1 MKAME
6 ETISLES
13 VSQFQEFSS
22 SVFFLG
28 VYVFTEKMQIIAKI
42 TDKPI
47 VPSFEAPPPQ
57 LDRFLTFCRHFFL
70 FSRAHLQKATFDF
83 TALRLVMCFF
93 SAIFFLSTICFF
105 FSFAL
110 FNVQIE

>member
-1 MKAME
+1 MKATE

-13 VSQFQEFSS
+13 TSQFEEFSS
-22 SVFFLG
+22 CEFFL
-28 VYVFTEKMQIIAKI
+28 VVCVFTEKMQIIAKI
-42 TDKPI
+42 TDKTI

-57 LDRFLTFCRHFFL
+57 MDRFLTFCRHFFL
-70 FSRAHLQKATFDF
+70 FSRSHLQKTTFDF

-93 SAIFFLSTICFF
+93 LRNF
-105 FSFAL
+105 FSPQFVFFCFAL